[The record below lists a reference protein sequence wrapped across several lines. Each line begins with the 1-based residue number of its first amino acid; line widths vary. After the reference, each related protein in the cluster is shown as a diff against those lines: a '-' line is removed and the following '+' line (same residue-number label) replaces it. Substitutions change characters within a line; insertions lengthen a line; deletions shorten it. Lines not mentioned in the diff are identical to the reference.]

1 MRLIDTSQTTL
12 LRIAAF
18 LVDALSLALLLIL
31 PSSVVSYVMA
41 WIGGSVKAI
50 AIVWFVALA
59 ILMAG
64 MIIRDGFRGRSLGK
78 QLLGLRLLT
87 PHGEGCGWGRSV
99 VRNLP
104 LVIPGWN
111 LIEAVMVFAGKARTG
126 DRIARTTVTEE

>member
-1 MRLIDTSQTTL
+1 MPRLDTSQTTL

-18 LVDALSLALLLIL
+18 LVDALSLALLLIV
-31 PSSVVSYVMA
+31 PSSLVSYALA

-50 AIVWFVALA
+50 SMVWFVSLA
-59 ILMAG
+59 ILMVG
-64 MIIRDGFRGRSLGK
+64 LIIRDGFRGRSLGK

-87 PHGEGCGWGRSV
+87 PRGEGCGWGRSV

-111 LIEAVMVFAGKARTG
+111 LIEAVMVFAGKSRTG
-126 DRIARTTVTEE
+126 DKIARTTVTEE